1 MSFESTFDARI
12 QASLVSAA
20 ARGDAGAIEEIYDS
34 TFTRVYAFAFRL
46 ARNHED
52 AEDITS
58 ETYERAFRNLHRF
71 ESGDVPLIVWL
82 IRIARNVGHEQLRDR
97 ASTQT
102 VELSPEVA
110 DRLIDETTNPER
122 ATIDLSLLTPAQRDV
137 MALRLAGFKIREIAA
152 TLGKAEGTV
161 KALQFAAAKRLR
173 EVMRP

>member
-1 MSFESTFDARI
+1 
-12 QASLVSAA
+12 
-20 ARGDAGAIEEIYDS
+20 
-34 TFTRVYAFAFRL
+34 
-46 ARNHED
+46 
-52 AEDITS
+52 
-58 ETYERAFRNLHRF
+58 
-71 ESGDVPLIVWL
+71 VPLIVWL
-82 IRIARNVGHEQLRDR
+82 IRIARNVAHEQLRDR

-110 DRLIDETTNPER
+110 DRLVDETANPER
-122 ATIDLSLLTPAQRDV
+122 ATIDLGLLTPAQRDV